1 MSFKTLKVE
10 QLRFVAEA
18 FTLDVDEKANKAVLL
33 AAIEADEFIEWD
45 DAVAAL
51 KTEGLWEEKNEEAV
65 VADKKEKAEVKAAR
79 PKDTVLKM
87 LRANRSYEKMGY
99 RFTVTNPFCL
109 VTAEDAEAITDSEPE
124 GFRYASP
131 KEVTEFY
138 G

>member
-18 FTLDVDEKANKAVLL
+18 FTLDVDEKATKPVLL
-33 AAIEADEFIEWD
+33 AAIEEDEFINWE
-45 DAVAAL
+45 DAVDAL
-51 KTEGLWEEKNEEAV
+51 KAEGLWEEKNEEAV
-65 VADKKEKAEVKAAR
+65 VAEKKEKAEVKAAR
-79 PKDTVLKM
+79 PKDTVLKL
-87 LRANRSYEKMGY
+87 LRANKSYEILGY
-99 RFTVTNPFCL
+99 RFTSDNPYCL
-109 VTAEDAEAITDSEPE
+109 VAAEDAEVITDLEPE

>member
-1 MSFKTLKVE
+1 MSFKTLDVK

-18 FTLDVDEKANKAVLL
+18 FTLDVDEKATKPVLL
-33 AAIEADEFIEWD
+33 AAIEEDEFVNWD
-45 DAVAAL
+45 DAVTAL
-51 KTEGLWEEKNEEAV
+51 KTEGLWEEKDEKNVAV
-65 VADKKEKAEVKAAR
+65 AKAEAIAVKAAR

-87 LRANRSYEKMGY
+87 LRANKSYEKMGY
-99 RFTVTNPFCL
+99 RFTASNPFCL
-109 VTAEDAEAITDSEPE
+109 VTSEDAEAITDSEPE

>member
-1 MSFKTLKVE
+1 MSFKTLDVK

-18 FTLDVDEKANKAVLL
+18 FTLDVDEKATKPVLL
-33 AAIEADEFIEWD
+33 AAIEADEFTNWE
-45 DAVAAL
+45 DAVEAL
-51 KTEGLWEEKNEEAV
+51 KKEGLWDEKDEKNAVAEKEEAK
-65 VADKKEKAEVKAAR
+65 AKKEAR

-87 LRANRSYEKMGY
+87 LRANKSYEKMGY
-99 RFTVTNPFCL
+99 RFTAANPFCL